1 MTKKSAGQDAHAAPP
16 GLTNG
21 KPRLYTVK
29 VHKMNVSQQW
39 GMTMSDRV
47 MQEQLLD
54 AWLSLSSVV
63 SNNRLVDSLSF
74 NEAFVLNL
82 LYKQYLGQTE
92 RKLTATDL
100 CRRTHILKSQM
111 NGILKS
117 LEKKQMIFRR
127 RSQMDRRQVEVEIN
141 PAKLDEFIRCHENS
155 LMLVERLLDR
165 LTLQEGEEAIQ
176 VLNRLANGFD
186 EVMKEL
192 EQTGKKQ

>member
-1 MTKKSAGQDAHAAPP
+1 
-16 GLTNG
+16 
-21 KPRLYTVK
+21 
-29 VHKMNVSQQW
+29 
-39 GMTMSDRV
+39 MSDRV

-82 LYKQYLGQTE
+82 LYKQYIGQTE

-141 PAKLDEFIRCHENS
+141 PARLEEFIRCHENS
-155 LMLVERLLDR
+155 LMLVGRLLDR
-165 LTLQEGEEAIQ
+165 LTPREGEEAIQ

-186 EVMKEL
+186 GVLKEL
-192 EQTGKKQ
+192 DPEGRNNGMERKVCQSNE